1 MKPPAP
7 AKPPHRF
14 GRFTRTASLIES
26 RIRAATEKR
35 GFAVSRV
42 LTHWAEVVG
51 EDWAAVCRP
60 VSISYAKG
68 GMGATLTLL
77 TTGPQAPMVEM
88 GRERIRDRVNAAY
101 GHRAVSHIRITQ
113 TAATGF
119 AEGQASFAAAPKPA
133 QQSPDPAAVAQGE
146 MVTQGVADTEL
157 RLALAALAANVLS
170 KPKRP
175 VKGPR

>member
-7 AKPPHRF
+7 NRR
-14 GRFTRTASLIES
+14 GSFTRTASLIEG
-26 RIRAATEKR
+26 RIRAATESR
-35 GFAVSRV
+35 GFAVARV

-60 VSISYAKG
+60 VSISYARG

-77 TTGPQAPMVEM
+77 TTGPLAPMVEM
-88 GRERIRDRVNAAY
+88 ARERIRDRVNAAY

-119 AEGQASFAAAPKPA
+119 AEGQAAFRAAPKVDHR
-133 QQSPDPAAVAQGE
+133 PDPALLARGE
-146 MVTQGVADTEL
+146 KAAQGVADTEL

-170 KPKRP
+170 KPKRNI
-175 VKGPR
+175 

>member
-7 AKPPHRF
+7 QKPPQKPPHRF
-14 GRFTRTASLIES
+14 GRFTRTASLIEG
-26 RIRAATEKR
+26 RIRAATESR
-35 GFAVSRV
+35 GFAVARV

-88 GRERIRDRVNAAY
+88 ARERIRDRVNAAY

-119 AEGQASFAAAPKPA
+119 SEGQAGFVQAPPA
-133 QQSPDPAAVAQGE
+133 GRRPDPALLALGE
-146 MVTQGVADTEL
+146 KAAQGVADTEL

-170 KPKRP
+170 KPKRN
-175 VKGPR
+175 G